1 MSETRFGYSQRV
13 HSLSADQ
20 EPFDER
26 AGENLTD
33 GTDVPGSR
41 RGALVVVTGLLAVL
55 ALTIASTPTAV
66 IRGRRVLVIG
76 DSIMLQSHDDVQS
89 ALTAAGWQPT
99 VYAKGGTNV
108 AYWIRPA
115 ATLVARLHPDV
126 VVVELGTNDCGDCAG
141 VGWDVDRVMAS
152 FADAGLVAWLN
163 VQQDAPYPPQPDA
176 INLTLASALAWWD
189 NTKIVD
195 FNRAFAGHPE
205 WHAGTPSGVHLS
217 PDGEHAL
224 AQLIVA
230 ALPPA
235 RPGASPRPARAGG

>member
-1 MSETRFGYSQRV
+1 MIESRFGYSQRV
-13 HSLSADQ
+13 HSLSACH
-20 EPFDER
+20 EPLGDR
-26 AGENLTD
+26 AGEAHTA
-33 GTDVPGSR
+33 VPGSR
-41 RGALVVVTGLLAVL
+41 TSAFIVAGLLAVL

-66 IRGRRVLVIG
+66 VRGNRVLVIG
-76 DSIMLQSHDDVQS
+76 DSIMLQSRDDVQS

-99 VYAKGGTNV
+99 VFAKGGTNV
-108 AYWIRPA
+108 AYWIGPA
-115 ATLVARLHPDV
+115 AALVARLHPDV

-195 FNRAFAGHPE
+195 FNGAFAGHPE
-205 WHAGTPSGVHLS
+205 WHAGIPTGVHLS
-217 PDGEHAL
+217 PAGEHEL

-230 ALPPA
+230 ALPR
-235 RPGASPRPARAGG
+235 RPGASPRPVRAGG